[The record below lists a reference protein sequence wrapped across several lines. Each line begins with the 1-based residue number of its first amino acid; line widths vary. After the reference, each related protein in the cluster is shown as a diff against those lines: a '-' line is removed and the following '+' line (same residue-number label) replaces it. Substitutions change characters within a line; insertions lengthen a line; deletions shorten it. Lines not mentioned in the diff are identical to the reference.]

1 MTVRRL
7 ISDEL
12 GEYPMSH
19 EPVTVIGLGP
29 MGRAMAGALLRG
41 GHPVTVWN
49 RTPGR
54 ADALVEAGAIRA
66 ATPAE
71 AVTASPLTVL
81 SLTDYAAMYQILGED
96 PDFLTGRD
104 LVNLSSDTPDASR
117 EAATWAADHRARF
130 VTGGVMVPP
139 PAVGGPGAYVYYS
152 GPGEVF
158 AAHEPALRLIGDP
171 RYLGADPGLAQLFY
185 QAHLNVFLTA
195 LSALLQSAA
204 MVTAAGIPAADF
216 LPDAMGTLTDIPAMI
231 GSGTELAAELS
242 AGKHPGDLSTVL
254 MMGATAEH
262 ILRTSEKAGVD
273 RALPAAV
280 KSQYDRAIAA
290 GHGADGWTALYEVLK
305 A

>member
-1 MTVRRL
+1 
-7 ISDEL
+7 
-12 GEYPMSH
+12 MSQ

-29 MGRAMAGALLRG
+29 MGRAMAGVLLRA

-49 RTPGR
+49 RTPAR
-54 ADALVEAGAIRA
+54 ADGLVEAGATRA

-81 SLTDYAAMYQILGED
+81 SLTDYEAMYQILGRD

-117 EAATWAADHRARF
+117 AAATWAAGHGAQF

-139 PAVGGPGAYVYYS
+139 PAVGGPGAYVYYR
-152 GPGEVF
+152 GPSEVL

-171 RYLGADPGLAQLFY
+171 RHLGADPGLAQLFY
-185 QAHLNVFLTA
+185 QAQLNVFLTT
-195 LSALLQSAA
+195 LSALLHSTA
-204 MVTAAGIPAADF
+204 MVTAAGVPAADF
-216 LPDAMGTLTDIPAMI
+216 LPDAMKLLTDVPAMV
-231 GSGTELAAELS
+231 GSGAELAARIA
-242 AGKHPGDLSTVL
+242 AGQHPGDLSTVL

-262 ILRTSEKAGVD
+262 ILRTSERAGID
-273 RALPAAV
+273 RELPAAV
-280 KSQYDRAIAA
+280 RSHYDRAVGA
-290 GHGADGWTALYEVLK
+290 GHGTEGWTALYEVIK